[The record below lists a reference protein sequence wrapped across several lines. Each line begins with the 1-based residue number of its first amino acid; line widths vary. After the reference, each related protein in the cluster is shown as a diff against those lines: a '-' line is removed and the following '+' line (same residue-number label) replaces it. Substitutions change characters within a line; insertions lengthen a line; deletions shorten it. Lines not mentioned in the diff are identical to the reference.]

1 MKKAFRRNLAAFIVL
16 SLGLCLALIFSSCGG
31 GAPAPAGT
39 SATASEA
46 PSQAEAAQADAAQAE
61 AADGADAAESQTEAE
76 APAATTAFAAPAPD
90 PAPAPAS
97 GEDAASYDGKSI
109 RISWWGNDVRTN
121 MTNEIIDAF
130 VAKYPGLKAEVEYS
144 AFGDYFTK
152 LNTQAAGGQLPDVMQ
167 MDYSKIV
174 PFAESGLILNLNGY
188 IDSGRIDLE
197 GIGDTMV
204 SGGLVNGG
212 MYGIATGVNAPCM
225 LYDPQVLED
234 AGVTLGMSPTWTEV
248 YEVSKAVLA
257 ATGIK
262 NAILGIGWEN
272 YIDLYARSLGGSLY
286 APDGKSVG
294 YTADMLTALWDLQL
308 TAIEEGVAPEPGEYS
323 GEVASIIG
331 NKASWMID
339 AFTNQL
345 APYNVSNGD
354 MQLAMCEYPVP
365 EGAIRPHT
373 YLKPT
378 MFWSVAATSGLQD
391 LSADFLNY
399 FTNDG
404 TVFDVCGTDRGMP
417 ISPAVREYLAPKA
430 SEEDRQI
437 GAYLDYLADGHS
449 SPIDPPAPAVMSE
462 VYTEYLTVFE
472 QMSYRQYS
480 HDELPGVT
488 QSLIEK
494 MNGILRDAAAA
505 EQ

>member
-1 MKKAFRRNLAAFIVL
+1 MKRFFGIFGKNIAAFTVL
-16 SLGLCLALIFSSCGG
+16 SLSLCLALLFSSCEG

-39 SATASEA
+39 SAPASETASQTTA
-46 PSQAEAAQADAAQAE
+46 SQTEAAQTE
-61 AADGADAAESQTEAE
+61 ASAGADAPESQTEATS
-76 APAATTAFAAPAPD
+76 APASAT
-90 PAPAPAS
+90 APAPAQADS
-97 GEDAASYDGKSI
+97 DEAASYDGKSI

-121 MTNEIIDAF
+121 MTNEIIDTF

-174 PFAESGLILNLNGY
+174 PFADSGLILNLNAY
-188 IDSGRIDLE
+188 IDSGRIDLS
-197 GIGDTMV
+197 GVGDTMV

-212 MYGIATGVNAPCM
+212 MYGITTGVNAPCM

-234 AGVTLGMSPTWTEV
+234 AGVTLSMAPTWTEV

-272 YIDLYARSLGGSLY
+272 YIDMYARSLGGSLY

-294 YTADMLTALWDLQL
+294 YTAEMLAALWDLQL

-345 APYNVSNGD
+345 APYNESNGN

-378 MFWSVAATSGLQD
+378 MFWSVATTSGLQD

-417 ISPAVREYLAPKA
+417 ISAAVREYLAPKA
-430 SEEDRQI
+430 SEADRQI
-437 GAYLDYLADGHS
+437 GEYLDYLADGHS

-472 QMSYRQYS
+472 QMTYRQYS